1 MRRTTS
7 LLVVLFCVAG
17 MPARAQQVTEIYKC
31 LDPSGRPL
39 FTSDRRDTVGK
50 KCELVARQVMNEAAP
65 AGPAAARPAPRERS
79 ASPAGFPKE
88 DAGSRASA
96 KDRQREILE
105 RELAQ
110 EESMLAKA
118 KKEFADQEN
127 LRSGDEKNYAR
138 VLERLQPYKNTLE
151 VHTKNVDALRQELGK
166 LR

>member
-7 LLVVLFCVAG
+7 LLALLFCVAG

-65 AGPAAARPAPRERS
+65 AGPAAARPAARERS
-79 ASPAGFPKE
+79 APPAGFPKE

-118 KKEFADQEN
+118 KKELTDQEN
-127 LRSGDEKNYAR
+127 QRSGDEKNYAR

>member
-1 MRRTTS
+1 MRRTLS
-7 LLVVLFCVAG
+7 LLILALCAVAL
-17 MPARAQQVTEIYKC
+17 PARAQQVTEIYKC

-50 KCELVARQVMNEAAP
+50 KCELVARQVVNQPAP
-65 AGPAAARPAPRERS
+65 AGQPSSRPAAKERS
-79 ASPAGFPKE
+79 PSPAGFPKE
-88 DAGSRASA
+88 DAGARATA

-110 EESMLAKA
+110 EEGMLAKA
-118 KKEFADQEN
+118 KKELSDQEN
-127 LRSGDEKNYAR
+127 LRSGGEKNYAR